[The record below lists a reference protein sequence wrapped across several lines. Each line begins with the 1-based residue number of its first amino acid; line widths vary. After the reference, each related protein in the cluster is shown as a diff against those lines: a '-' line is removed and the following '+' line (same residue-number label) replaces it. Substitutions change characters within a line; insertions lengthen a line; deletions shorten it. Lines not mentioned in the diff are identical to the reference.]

1 MESKVSSLRQS
12 FFYSL
17 NSSKSPTSSDWN
29 KLGDLVDRFENTKIV
44 DRDEESNHRRGQGRC
59 KSSMTSLKNSKPESD
74 WDKLGDLIEKLED
87 PRLGKPPFASL
98 NSSKPVTESEKLGDL
113 VDKLENT
120 KNSDRDEKI
129 NQTGDKEKFDKHPL
143 QNAWTYWFFMFDD
156 LSGLRKKTMI
166 WTKNQ
171 SKNWTNNQRQI
182 HTVSTVEDF
191 WSLYNRLE
199 VSSELPEG
207 ASYSIF
213 KEGIFPGWEDPRN
226 QDGGRWIISLNS
238 NSKFLSASTRT
249 QNFFLDTHWLELV
262 LFLIGEQ
269 ADQYAHQVGI

>member
-44 DRDEESNHRRGQGRC
+44 DRDEESNHRGCQGIC

-120 KNSDRDEKI
+120 KKSDRDE
-129 NQTGDKEKFDKHPL
+129 DKESIDKHPL

-156 LSGLRKKTMI
+156 LSGLRRKTMN
-166 WTKNQ
+166 WTINQ
-171 SKNWTNNQRQI
+171 CKNWTNNQREI

-191 WSLYNRLE
+191 WSLSNRLE
-199 VSSELPEG
+199 VPSELPEG

-238 NSKFLSASTRT
+238 NSKFLDT
-249 QNFFLDTHWLELV
+249 QWLEIV
-262 LFLIGEQ
+262 LFLIGEH
-269 ADQYAHQVGI
+269 ADQYAHQV

>member
-1 MESKVSSLRQS
+1 MESKVSLRQS

-44 DRDEESNHRRGQGRC
+44 DRDEESNHRGCQGIC

-120 KNSDRDEKI
+120 KNSERDEEI
-129 NQTGDKEKFDKHPL
+129 NHTEDKERFIKNPL

-156 LSGLRKKTMI
+156 LSGLR
-166 WTKNQ
+166 NQ

-182 HTVSTVEDF
+182 HTVNTVEDF

-238 NSKFLSASTRT
+238 NSKFLDT
-249 QNFFLDTHWLELV
+249 QWLEIV
-262 LFLIGEQ
+262 LFLIGEH
-269 ADQYAHQVGI
+269 ADQYAHQV